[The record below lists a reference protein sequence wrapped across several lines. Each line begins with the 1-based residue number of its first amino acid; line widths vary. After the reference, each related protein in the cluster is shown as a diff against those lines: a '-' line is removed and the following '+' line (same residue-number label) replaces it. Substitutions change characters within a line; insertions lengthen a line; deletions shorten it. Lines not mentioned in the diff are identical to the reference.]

1 MKKIGEDIYIQRGE
15 NFTLDFQVADELGS
29 PFIVLKAW
37 HNPYLA
43 ITVTAARYEQE
54 GDMRQTFWLDL
65 DRYYVENENGQL
77 TLQWMKRFYSSKP
90 LYLPRSYFSIKD
102 VVAYYS
108 SFVDT
113 DPDHSTRDNY
123 VSNYLFYI
131 DKNADGKREYRYFNG
146 YDANDNDIWV
156 KYDFRVITSFDT
168 REWYE
173 QRYLYDMKVLEGQS
187 VNEYLLAVLNSE
199 GQEVFLNTDLEESI
213 TNPNGWSDETV
224 RINIERILDE
234 EIKETITKLVDQ
246 NVPLMMSY
254 ETKALLL
261 PLSNLY
267 VSANIQGGV

>member
-1 MKKIGEDIYIQRGE
+1 MKRIGDDVYIQRGE

-37 HNPYLA
+37 SNPYLA

-65 DRYYVENENGQL
+65 DHYYVENENGQL
-77 TLQWMKRFYSSKP
+77 TLQPMKRFYSSKP
-90 LYLPRSYFSIKD
+90 LYLPRTFSTTD
-102 VVAYYS
+102 VARYYG

-113 DPDHSTRDNY
+113 SDSTKDNY

-131 DKNADGKREYRYFNG
+131 DKNADGNREYRYFNG
-146 YDANDNDIWV
+146 LDRSNNEIWV

-168 REWYE
+168 KDWYE

-199 GQEVFLNTDLEESI
+199 GQEVYVNTEITPQESI

-224 RINIERILDE
+224 RINIERVLDE

-261 PLSNLY
+261 PPSNLY